1 MAIDYKGQP
10 ITNQTAFTTTG
21 IMNRKANMPAP
32 LKMPKPKVEE
42 KKPVEKKVT
51 QGDSPVAMR
60 PDLSNL
66 RDDDKR
72 ILNIHL
78 TPSLKTVL
86 NKVFGGDLFPD
97 LGIQE
102 STVSVPVSR
111 IVNRFGSVQSFMN
124 MVQEQREGNNN
135 VPPSQGLMT
144 SPQTMK
150 V

>member
-21 IMNRKANMPAP
+21 IMNKKAAMPAP
-32 LKMPKPKVEE
+32 LKMPTPKVEE

-51 QGDSPVAMR
+51 QGDSPVAMK

>member
-1 MAIDYKGQP
+1 MAIDYRGQP

-32 LKMPKPKVEE
+32 LKMPTQKVEE

-51 QGDSPVAMR
+51 QGDSPVAMK